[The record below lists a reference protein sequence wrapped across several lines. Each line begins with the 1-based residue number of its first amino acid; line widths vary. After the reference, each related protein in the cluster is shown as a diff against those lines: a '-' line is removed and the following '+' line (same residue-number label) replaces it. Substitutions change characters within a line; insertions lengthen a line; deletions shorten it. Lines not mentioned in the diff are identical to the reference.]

1 MNNTN
6 STKYN
11 LPPELVEKKSLDKK
25 MAIILEIYM
34 IFYV

>member
-11 LPPELVEKKSLDKK
+11 LPPELVEKKKFRQKK
-25 MAIILEIYM
+25 WRL
-34 IFYV
+34 F